1 MDELNKMALQ
11 IKFLEEQIERLQQQL
26 QVIDS
31 SIFNLEN
38 VNITIENIKTVKEG
52 EEILI
57 PVGNISFLKG
67 KVIDTKSI
75 IINLGSEVYADIPI
89 ESAKENIDN
98 RIDELRRAQQAV
110 GGRLQQ
116 FANQMEELR
125 PRFQDLYTQIQQQ
138 QGLGPPPPS

>member
-89 ESAKENIDN
+89 ESAKENIDS
-98 RIDELRRAQQAV
+98 RIDELQKAQQAV

-116 FANQMEELR
+116 YANQMEELR
-125 PRFQDLYTQIQQQ
+125 PRFQELYTLIQQQ
-138 QGLGPPPPS
+138 QGQGMPPPG